1 MENGVVGQ
9 IISDKNKKMSEERSK
24 KNIGS
29 KHLITGSLIRR

>member
-24 KNIGS
+24 KNIEAN
-29 KHLITGSLIRR
+29 I